1 MNVLLTGG
9 AGYIGSHTALD
20 LINQGHKVTILDN
33 LVNSKISVI
42 ESIGSISSN
51 KPDFV
56 EIDILDS
63 KKVQQAIEKFNINAV
78 IHFAGYKAV
87 GESVLHP
94 IKYYKNNV
102 QGTISLLEAMKKCNI
117 FKLVFSSSATV
128 YGDPK
133 FLPIT
138 EHHPVNPCN
147 PYGMSKFFV
156 EKILMDLSNANED
169 WNIVNLRY
177 FNPVG
182 SHHSGM
188 IGDYPNGI
196 PNNLMPFI
204 NQVASKTQPFLKIF
218 GDDYHT
224 PDGTGIRDYIHIEDL
239 SEAHL
244 AALNWLNTSSDESR
258 DNFNTFNIGTG
269 VGYSVMEII
278 NAYQS
283 ANHIEIPY
291 KIVSRRPGDIASC
304 YSDPS
309 KAKKVL
315 NWHASRTLEDMCSS
329 AWKFQV
335 QSVNFA

>member
-9 AGYIGSHTALD
+9 CGYIGSHTAVK
-20 LINQGHKVTILDN
+20 LISQGHKVIILDN
-33 LVNSKISVI
+33 LVNSKLSVLDRI
-42 ESIGSISSN
+42 ESISSY
-51 KPDFV
+51 KPYFL
-56 EIDILDS
+56 EIDILDTN
-63 KKVQQAIEKFNINAV
+63 KVQQTIENFDINAV
-78 IHFAGYKAV
+78 IHFAGLKSV
-87 GESVLHP
+87 GESVFHP
-94 IKYYKNNV
+94 IKYYKNNL
-102 QGTISLLEAMKKCNI
+102 QGTISLIEAMKKCNI

-138 EHHPVNPCN
+138 EHHPINPYN
-147 PYGMSKFFV
+147 PYGMSKFFI
-156 EKILMDLSNANED
+156 EQILMDLAKANEN
-169 WNIVNLRY
+169 WKIVNLRY

-204 NQVASKTQPFLKIF
+204 NQVASKIQPCLKIF
-218 GDDYHT
+218 GDDYKT

-244 AALNWLNTSSDESR
+244 AALNWLNTSADTFQ

-269 VGYSVMEII
+269 VGYSVKEII
-278 NAYQS
+278 NAYQKV
-283 ANHIEIPY
+283 NNIEIPY
-291 KIVSRRPGDIASC
+291 KIVSRRPGDVASC

-309 KAKKVL
+309 KAKIML

-329 AWKFQV
+329 AWKFQM
-335 QSVNFA
+335 QSLNLS